1 MKTIVF
7 YRFYAISYDNL
18 AIFPKYSIVIHK
30 NISFWDNQ
38 NYGMWRSYPPK
49 NGGGFG
55 VVNRLSPGF
64 MKLFIRKYYFLST
77 FFCFAVWTTPF
88 YPHFGWIITF
98 WTHFWVCKVRFFVFI
113 IQPSTKLDNT
123 LLWKSFMSF
132 PLYKIY
138 PQSYKMKEKPS

>member
-77 FFCFAVWTTPF
+77 FFRFAVWTTPF
-88 YPHFGWIITF
+88 YPHFGWIIELKRL
-98 WTHFWVCKVRFFVFI
+98 FWVCKVLFFEENI
-113 IQPSTKLDNT
+113 HGSTFLDKLY
-123 LLWKSFMSF
+123 LWKSFAVF
-132 PLYKIY
+132 HRLKIY